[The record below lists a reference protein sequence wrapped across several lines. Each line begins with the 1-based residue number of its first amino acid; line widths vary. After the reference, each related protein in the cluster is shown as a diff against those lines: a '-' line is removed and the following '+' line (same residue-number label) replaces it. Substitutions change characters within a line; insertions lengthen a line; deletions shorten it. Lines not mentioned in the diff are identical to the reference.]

1 MADIVSRK
9 VGEQVTVCGFEAGDK
24 VVCTAQAVNG
34 AGPSSMSRPYIHYTD
49 VKGMY
54 AETLIPECS
63 IHLSLRPRCHDE
75 VYYSVHTCSHV
86 YMQIVQSGMVHVV
99 C

>member
-34 AGPSSMSRPYIHYTD
+34 AGPSPMSRPYSDYTD
-49 VKGMY
+49 ANGMY
-54 AETLIPECS
+54 YARTYLDYLLETFDS
-63 IHLSLRPRCHDE
+63 FVS
-75 VYYSVHTCSHV
+75 
-86 YMQIVQSGMVHVV
+86 
-99 C
+99 